1 MGKKE
6 MVIILGIILIIA
18 GIVAMLYTEPAG
30 SDGSEASFGIA
41 DVSED
46 EQPYFWY
53 GVAFLLLGIIVLAM
67 AIMKIP

>member
-1 MGKKE
+1 
-6 MVIILGIILIIA
+6 MVIILGLILIIA
-18 GIVAMLYTEPAG
+18 GIVAMLYIEPAG

-53 GVAFLLLGIIVLAM
+53 GVALIILGLIVLAM
-67 AIMKIP
+67 AVIKIP